1 MNLRIPSSFKKSKIA
16 ITGSNG
22 FISTHLKYL
31 LYSIGFKKK
40 SIILINSNNTDYSTK
55 SLVKKISKAD
65 YVIHLSSA
73 TGGIKYTKE
82 NMSEQLYLTMTK
94 DLNIFQACK
103 KAKIKKMITLGNYHA
118 YSSNSNKGIKE
129 NDLFNGLP
137 QTSHLGIGWSK
148 KNLGVLSMVFSK
160 NSNSKFIILYSAN
173 TYGPGDSLDSNYG
186 HVIPSLII
194 KCLQNKNI
202 RLFGGKNAVR
212 EFIYVK
218 DLVKIIVMALIK
230 INKSCY
236 LNVGSDEKIRIKDLI
251 NLIANLSNFN
261 KKIIFQNKIKDISKR
276 YAYKNEFKRL
286 LNYKNEYNLKTGL
299 METIKWYKKKLKK

>member
-94 DLNIFQACK
+94 DFEL
-103 KAKIKKMITLGNYHA
+103 
-118 YSSNSNKGIKE
+118 
-129 NDLFNGLP
+129 
-137 QTSHLGIGWSK
+137 
-148 KNLGVLSMVFSK
+148 
-160 NSNSKFIILYSAN
+160 
-173 TYGPGDSLDSNYG
+173 
-186 HVIPSLII
+186 
-194 KCLQNKNI
+194 
-202 RLFGGKNAVR
+202 
-212 EFIYVK
+212 
-218 DLVKIIVMALIK
+218 
-230 INKSCY
+230 
-236 LNVGSDEKIRIKDLI
+236 
-251 NLIANLSNFN
+251 
-261 KKIIFQNKIKDISKR
+261 
-276 YAYKNEFKRL
+276 
-286 LNYKNEYNLKTGL
+286 
-299 METIKWYKKKLKK
+299 